1 MTFLNFFFKFVPK
14 FIIFYLLFF
23 IYNYGFKDFGYTYG
37 NSYIFQFFLKRRS
50 ERRNCIKHIENIFTP
65 FYYQYVKCDD
75 ERDLIGYK
83 ECFSFFYY
91 YSSEFYCFFF
101 TVFLTYICFKLKSLL
116 FDSIIAIL
124 VVINFL
130 LTFLYYPSW
139 KSIQNK
145 KLDIEFIYGEKLT
158 LKRPHIA
165 YFIYFIG
172 FNIGIIYY
180 YYLDVIKAKMYKEQY
195 QLFKFDFYI
204 MRCID
209 SMKYKKTFMMFLA
222 FLIVV
227 CSFSFYIVILIHD
240 KNTLDIE
247 SSFFLYYYYIYE
259 KKIVCI
265 LFAFIVL
272 LLLIESHDKITK
284 KVIGFGIFSRVSF
297 VYIVIL
303 DFTCYLFFSF
313 FTIQIFVSYLSLFF
327 FTISMVVIVFFFSI
341 LLSIFYYFPL
351 ILLYKGLLRKIS
363 GSNQI
368 LQREN
373 NKIELSE

>member
-1 MTFLNFFFKFVPK
+1 
-14 FIIFYLLFF
+14 
-23 IYNYGFKDFGYTYG
+23 
-37 NSYIFQFFLKRRS
+37 
-50 ERRNCIKHIENIFTP
+50 
-65 FYYQYVKCDD
+65 
-75 ERDLIGYK
+75 
-83 ECFSFFYY
+83 
-91 YSSEFYCFFF
+91 
-101 TVFLTYICFKLKSLL
+101 
-116 FDSIIAIL
+116 
-124 VVINFL
+124 
-130 LTFLYYPSW
+130 
-139 KSIQNK
+139 
-145 KLDIEFIYGEKLT
+145 
-158 LKRPHIA
+158 
-165 YFIYFIG
+165 
-172 FNIGIIYY
+172 
-180 YYLDVIKAKMYKEQY
+180 
-195 QLFKFDFYI
+195 
-204 MRCID
+204 
-209 SMKYKKTFMMFLA
+209 MKYKKTFMMFLA